1 MNFLAD
7 SLIADPARRLVAL
20 TLFFGLAVVGCVA
33 APPPEAAEV
42 SQAPGAVQP
51 VVANLE
57 AVGPVVVEPVELT
70 AEGWLTVLEASAS
83 ETQSLAARVRM
94 TTIAELLDEES
105 QRFGTLQYAAADDQ
119 HASMRFAVRF
129 ERVKIDDLV
138 EEIDQTY
145 IYDGRWLLDMDAKD
159 KTATRREL
167 VPEGEQAD
175 LELGNGPFL
184 LPLNLR
190 KDRVL
195 QKFEVELIDAADGD
209 PESDAGTFHL
219 RLIPKPAA
227 GTDAQRIDLW
237 FDRDTLLPLRAA
249 TLEADDDQTI
259 VDLFKLEANAEMADD
274 TFDTA
279 LPTGPGWELQVV
291 PLD

>member
-1 MNFLAD
+1 MNLLIA
-7 SLIADPARRLVAL
+7 SLIAGPARRLVAL
-20 TLFFGLAVVGCVA
+20 TLFIGLAVVGCA
-33 APPPEAAEV
+33 AAPPEAAE
-42 SQAPGAVQP
+42 SQESAQP
-51 VVANLE
+51 VVPNLE
-57 AVGPVVVEPVELT
+57 TVGPVVVEPVELT
-70 AEGWLTVLEASAS
+70 AEGWLAVLEASAS

-94 TTIAELLDEES
+94 TKVIDLLEEETMRWGEL
-105 QRFGTLQYAAADDQ
+105 RYAAADQD

-129 ERVKIDDLV
+129 ERIKLDKIEKID
-138 EEIDQTY
+138 QSY

-167 VPEGEQAD
+167 VREGEEAD
-175 LELGNGPFL
+175 LELGDGPFL

-259 VDLFKLEANAEMADD
+259 VDLFKLEPNAKMADD
-274 TFDTA
+274 TFETA
-279 LPTGPGWELQVV
+279 LPTGSGWELQVV